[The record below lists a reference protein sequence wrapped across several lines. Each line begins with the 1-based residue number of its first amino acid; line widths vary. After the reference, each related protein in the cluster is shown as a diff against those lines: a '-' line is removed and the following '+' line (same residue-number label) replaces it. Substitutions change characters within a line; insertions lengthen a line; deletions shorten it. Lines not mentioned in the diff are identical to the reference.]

1 MSTASNAI
9 PSSRDTAHL
18 LLRDLPPHLAAR
30 LRGLHTKAPVWN
42 LVCVFYPLA
51 WIATAAAVE
60 RLTAGREGVLAWLV
74 RITGAAL
81 IGAFI
86 QAIAILMHEALHGN
100 LFRST
105 RLNSWALFLCGVPG
119 FFSGT
124 AYKVAHLNH
133 HRHTRTEQDQDEFS
147 NLSNLCKTP
156 AQYRALFY
164 VCFFAGTFIYLSVVL
179 PWKAMQI
186 GTYSQRRQIV
196 LEYVAMFVLYAGV
209 IIGGISAG
217 HANWLLWYWILPMQV
232 AMFLSNI
239 RGLSEHLCT
248 STDSVLSMTRTTRSN
263 ALVSFLMCNLNYHLE
278 HHLFPGVPWYN
289 LQKVHKELQSVYATS
304 RPFVE
309 RSYTRF
315 ALKALSRGPFRE
327 IRDTSVG

>member
-30 LRGLHTKAPVWN
+30 RRGLHTKAPVWN

-105 RLNSWALFLCGVPG
+105 RLN
-119 FFSGT
+119 
-124 AYKVAHLNH
+124 
-133 HRHTRTEQDQDEFS
+133 
-147 NLSNLCKTP
+147 
-156 AQYRALFY
+156 YRAELRASKSRSP
-164 VCFFAGTFIYLSVVL
+164 VIYS
-179 PWKAMQI
+179 
-186 GTYSQRRQIV
+186 
-196 LEYVAMFVLYAGV
+196 GV
-209 IIGGISAG
+209 RA
-217 HANWLLWYWILPMQV
+217 
-232 AMFLSNI
+232 
-239 RGLSEHLCT
+239 
-248 STDSVLSMTRTTRSN
+248 
-263 ALVSFLMCNLNYHLE
+263 
-278 HHLFPGVPWYN
+278 
-289 LQKVHKELQSVYATS
+289 
-304 RPFVE
+304 
-309 RSYTRF
+309 
-315 ALKALSRGPFRE
+315 
-327 IRDTSVG
+327 